1 MLSIDNIIH
10 KTPHNELRTL
20 PVGRGGNN
28 KAVAFIFNKLHASG
42 MSVYTELSRSGFEAI
57 LGGYE
62 LGALH
67 GFEGIAAGIENSNFF
82 IDTDSGRYVLTIF
95 ERMADDELPYFMRL
109 MKYLSHHGLS
119 CPDVMVR
126 QDGEL
131 IFDIHDDGHNKKGC
145 IISCLSG
152 CTLDELNLA
161 QLRSSGRA
169 LAQLHL
175 AGKEF
180 PDHRSNPTGT
190 EWLADRIDGMMADV
204 EERYGEGSAMLL
216 YDEMN
221 FQQEQKFDLPAG
233 VIHGDLFVDNILFE
247 GNEVTG
253 IIDFYYAHDAAYA
266 MDIAISLN
274 AQAVL
279 LGKDDQARM
288 QTFLEGYEEL
298 RPLSAAEQAA
308 LPVLL
313 RLGALRFW
321 TSRLYDAL
329 YPRGGAMTQTKN
341 PEEYRKKLVLH
352 RAS

>member
-1 MLSIDNIIH
+1 
-10 KTPHNELRTL
+10 
-20 PVGRGGNN
+20 
-28 KAVAFIFNKLHASG
+28 
-42 MSVYTELSRSGFEAI
+42 MSVYTELSQSDFESI
-57 LGGYE
+57 LADYE

-82 IDTDSGRYVLTIF
+82 VTTDSGRYVLTIF
-95 ERMADDELPYFMRL
+95 ERMDAEELPYFMKL
-109 MKYLSHHGLS
+109 MKHLSHHGLS

-126 QDGEL
+126 SNGDLLFSLHAPEG
-131 IFDIHDDGHNKKGC
+131 IKKGC
-145 IISCLSG
+145 IVSCLSG
-152 CTLDELNLA
+152 RTLDELNME
-161 QLRSSGRA
+161 QLKSSGRA

-180 PDHRSNPTGT
+180 PEHRDNPTCT
-190 EWLADRIDGMMADV
+190 EWLDETIDGMMGDV
-204 EERYGEGSAMLL
+204 QEKYGEGSAQLL

-221 FQQEQKFDLPAG
+221 FQHEQSFDGLPTG

-247 GNEVTG
+247 GDEVTG
-253 IIDFYYAHDAAYA
+253 IIDFYYAHTAAFA
-266 MDIAISLN
+266 MDVAISLN

-279 LGKDDQARM
+279 LGSEDRARM
-288 QTFLEGYEEL
+288 GAFLEGYELL
-298 RPLSAAEQAA
+298 RPLSGEEKTA
-308 LPVLL
+308 LPALL

-329 YPRGGAMTQTKN
+329 YPRGGAMTQTKD

>member
-1 MLSIDNIIH
+1 
-10 KTPHNELRTL
+10 
-20 PVGRGGNN
+20 
-28 KAVAFIFNKLHASG
+28 
-42 MSVYTELSRSGFEAI
+42 MSVYTELSRSDFGTI
-57 LGGYE
+57 LASYE
-62 LGALH
+62 LGALR

-82 IDTDSGRYVLTIF
+82 VDTDSGRYVLTIF

-109 MKYLSHHGLS
+109 MKHLSHHGLS
-119 CPDVMVR
+119 CPDVMV
-126 QDGEL
+126 QKGGEL
-131 IFDIHDDGHNKKGC
+131 IFDVLGKKGC

-152 CTLDELNLA
+152 RTLDELNMK
-161 QLRSSGRA
+161 QLRSSGKA

-175 AGKEF
+175 AGKDFDE
-180 PDHRSNPTGT
+180 RRGNPTGSK
-190 EWLADRIDGMMADV
+190 WLADRVDEMMGDV
-204 EERYGEGSAMLL
+204 QEKYGEGSAQLL

-247 GNEVTG
+247 GDDVSG
-253 IIDFYYAHDAAYA
+253 IIDFYYAHDAPFA

-279 LGKDDQARM
+279 LGRDDQARM
-288 QTFLEGYEEL
+288 QAFIDGYESL
-298 RPLSAAEQAA
+298 RSLDDDEKSA
-308 LPVLL
+308 LPGLL

-321 TSRLYDAL
+321 VSRLYDAL

-352 RAS
+352 RSRETGFPATD